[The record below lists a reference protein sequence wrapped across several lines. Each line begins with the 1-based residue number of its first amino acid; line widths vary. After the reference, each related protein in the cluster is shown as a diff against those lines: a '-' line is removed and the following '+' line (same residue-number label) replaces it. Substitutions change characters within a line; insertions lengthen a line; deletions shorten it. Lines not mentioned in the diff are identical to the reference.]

1 MSRRIVLA
9 GGSGFI
15 GTFLQER
22 LVADGYEVV
31 VLTRFPHDPDGRVR
45 QCRWDGQ
52 TLGDW
57 TSELDGAC
65 ALINLSG
72 RSVNC
77 RYNERNRRDILESR
91 VNATRILAEAVARS
105 KDPPPV
111 WLNASTATIYKH
123 TFEQPMD
130 EATGVIEATPEA
142 KDVFSIKVAR
152 AWEQALNEA
161 PVPTTRKVAMRTAM
175 VFAVNRGGV
184 YRTLRSLARWGLGGP
199 IAGGHQLISWIH
211 EDDFCRAVEWLIDHD
226 DLGGPVNVASP
237 NPLPQRD
244 MMRVILRERG
254 MPFGLH
260 ATRWMLE
267 AAAYIHRTE
276 AELILK
282 SRYVVPAKLLES
294 GFKFHFPRMED
305 AVHEIESRLHGKLS
319 PRPQHSGSREPQSVD
334 L

>member
-1 MSRRIVLA
+1 MVRP
-9 GGSGFI
+9 
-15 GTFLQER
+15 
-22 LVADGYEVV
+22 ADGRPVARMVELRAVQAGFPLYGAVELQGGQIYSHALVEHHG
-31 VLTRFPHDPDGRVR
+31 VLVR
-45 QCRWDGQ
+45 PELLT
-52 TLGDW
+52 TLGLAVGDQ
-57 TSELDGAC
+57 LA
-65 ALINLSG
+65 IG
-72 RSVNC
+72 R
-77 RYNERNRRDILESR
+77 
-91 VNATRILAEAVARS
+91 AMF
-105 KDPPPV
+105 
-111 WLNASTATIYKH
+111 TIR
-123 TFEQPMD
+123 
-130 EATGVIEATPEA
+130 GVIKTEPGRR
-142 KDVFSIKVAR
+142 VGGFS
-152 AWEQALNEA
+152 
-161 PVPTTRKVAMRTAM
+161 
-175 VFAVNRGGV
+175 
-184 YRTLRSLARWGLGGP
+184 LGP
-199 IAGGHQLISWIH
+199 
-211 EDDFCRAVEWLIDHD
+211 RVLIDHD